1 MIKWKSLVL
10 SDQDNDEGLDEPDV
24 GTITKTKPKTQKPAM
39 YKVLLLNDDFT
50 PMEFVVHVL
59 QSFFGLTVE
68 QSTEI
73 MLQVHT
79 KGVGICGVFTF
90 EVAEMKVLRVCDYS
104 KKNEHPL
111 KCTLEKD

>member
-1 MIKWKSLVL
+1 MAHKNDDT
-10 SDQDNDEGLDEPDV
+10 DQVGPDV
-24 GTITKTKPKTQKPAM
+24 GTLTKAKPKTKKPAM

-73 MLQVHT
+73 MLQVHN
-79 KGVGICGVFTF
+79 KGVGVCGVFTF
-90 EVAEMKVLRVCDYS
+90 EVAETKVVNICDYARR
-104 KKNEHPL
+104 NEHPL
-111 KCTLEKD
+111 QCTLEKD